1 MTGTVY
7 IDAESTHYFT
17 DYLAVSDSDGGWFGN
32 KADGKGASKV
42 MAGVYKQSVAGDVK
56 GLPNREPVKSRMVV
70 EVVRNVDVEPKYK
83 SVYIGT
89 HQ

>member
-1 MTGTVY
+1 
-7 IDAESTHYFT
+7 
-17 DYLAVSDSDGGWFGN
+17 
-32 KADGKGASKV
+32 